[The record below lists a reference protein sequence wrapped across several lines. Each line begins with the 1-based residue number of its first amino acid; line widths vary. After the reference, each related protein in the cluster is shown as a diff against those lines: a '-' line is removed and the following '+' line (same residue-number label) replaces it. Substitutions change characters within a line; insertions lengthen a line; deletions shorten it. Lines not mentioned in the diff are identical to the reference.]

1 MNGISLLKTLP
12 VANALGEGVLW
23 DDLGQA
29 FYWTDILQCRL
40 YRYHP
45 DGDRLT
51 HWNTPE
57 RLCSFGLIEGDA
69 DAFVA
74 AFASGIAIYQPESGR
89 VEWLAKPEA
98 GVTGTRFNDGRVDR
112 QGRFWSGTMIEADR
126 AVDTQGNPV
135 SAGLYRIARGE
146 SIQIESGIRTSN
158 SLCWS
163 ADSAK
168 QYFADSP
175 AHTIYVY
182 DFDPATGTP
191 DRRRPFARTQAPAE
205 PDGSCI
211 DAEDH
216 LWNAQWRG
224 GKVVRYR
231 PDGTIDLELP
241 LPVIQPTCV
250 CFGGP
255 ALNWLAVTSAHV
267 KLDAS
272 ERAQQPLAGALFIF
286 ETPYRGLPESRYIK

>member
-1 MNGISLLKTLP
+1 MDEFRLLKTLP

-23 DDLGQA
+23 DDQARA
-29 FYWTDILQCRL
+29 FYWTDILERKL

-45 DGDRLT
+45 AGDRLT

-57 RLCSFGLIEGDA
+57 RLCSFGFVEGDA
-69 DAFVA
+69 QSLIA
-74 AFASGIAIYQPESGR
+74 AFESGIAFYQPESGR
-89 VEWLAKPEA
+89 VEWLAKPET

-112 QGRFWSGTMIEADR
+112 QGRFWSGTMIEGGR
-126 AVDTQGNPV
+126 AVDLQGNPV
-135 SAGLYRIARGE
+135 SAGLYRVARGE
-146 SIQIESGIRTSN
+146 CIQVESGIRISN

-163 ADSAK
+163 LDSRT

-175 AHTIYVY
+175 AHAIYVY
-182 DFDPATGTP
+182 DFDPETGSP
-191 DRRRPFARTQAPAE
+191 GNRRVFARTQAPVE

-224 GKVVRYR
+224 GKLVRYR
-231 PDGTIDLELP
+231 PDGGTDLELP
-241 LPVIQPTCV
+241 LPVIQPTCA

-255 ALNWLAVTSAHV
+255 DLNWLAVTSARV
-267 KLDAS
+267 ELSAS
-272 ERAQQPLAGALFIF
+272 ESAQQPLAGALFIF
-286 ETPYRGLPESRYIK
+286 ETPYKGVPESRYIR

>member
-1 MNGISLLKTLP
+1 MNGIRLLKTLP

-23 DDLGQA
+23 DRIGEA
-29 FYWTDILQCRL
+29 FYWTDILERKL

-45 DGDRLT
+45 AKDLLEQ
-51 HWNTPE
+51 WNTPQ
-57 RLCSFGLIEGDA
+57 RLCSFGLIEGDPESLI
-69 DAFVA
+69 A
-74 AFASGIAIYQPESGR
+74 AFESGIALYQPARGKL
-89 VEWLAKPEA
+89 EWLARPEA
-98 GVTGTRFNDGRVDR
+98 GYTGTRFNDGRVDR
-112 QGRFWSGTMIEADR
+112 QGRFWSGTMVEAER
-126 AVDTQGNPV
+126 AIDAQGNQV
-135 SAGLYRIARGE
+135 TASLYRVAQGECIPIERGLR
-146 SIQIESGIRTSN
+146 ITN

-163 ADSAK
+163 LDSRK
-168 QYFADSP
+168 QYLADSP
-175 AHTIYVY
+175 AHAIYVY
-182 DFDPATGTP
+182 EFDAATGMP
-191 DRRRPFARTQAPAE
+191 RNRRLFARSNAPVE

-231 PDGTIDLELP
+231 PDGAIDLELT

-267 KLDAS
+267 KLSPA
-272 ERAQQPLAGALFIF
+272 ERNEQPLAGALFIF
-286 ETPYRGLPESRYIK
+286 ETPYKGVPESRYIT